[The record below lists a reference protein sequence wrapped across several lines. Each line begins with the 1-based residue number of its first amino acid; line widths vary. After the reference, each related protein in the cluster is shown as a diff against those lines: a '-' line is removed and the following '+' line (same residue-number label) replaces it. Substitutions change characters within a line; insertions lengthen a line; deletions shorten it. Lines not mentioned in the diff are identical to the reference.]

1 MACPNA
7 YVQTPNL
14 SKLLTLWLAQQSCL
28 SNLGRQFFWLVWL
41 GPMVACPILVQSSQA
56 ARAMWPSQ
64 VARLGLSDFDSSN
77 VACPISVSLQPRW
90 PVQTPNPLAG
100 PAILPVQS
108 WPCAILACPF
118 LVCLARPDGCLS
130 NFAFIQFC
138 LQMLPV
144 QFRCVQ
150 FRYLWLAQQ
159 SCLSNFGCPILACPG
174 VLSGVLSGGLSRWPV
189 PVACPNSFVTKLLR
203 MPVAVGLVLAWRLS
217 NLDGPIWMLLG
228 LAPVQ
233 TGFTNWN
240 HGQTG
245 SPTGFFQCFAADGA
259 GPLGKSP
266 GFG

>member
-1 MACPNA
+1 
-7 YVQTPNL
+7 
-14 SKLLTLWLAQQSCL
+14 
-28 SNLGRQFFWLVWL
+28 
-41 GPMVACPILVQSSQA
+41 MVACPILVQSSQA

-108 WPCAILACPF
+108 WPAILACPF

-174 VLSGVLSGGLSRWPV
+174 GLSRWPV
-189 PVACPNSFVTKLLR
+189 PLACPVGLSKLLCDQTPSYAGCGR
-203 MPVAVGLVLAWRLS
+203 S
-217 NLDGPIWMLLG
+217 SFG

-233 TGFTNWN
+233 SGWSNLDATWPGACPNWIHKLESWPN
-240 HGQTG
+240 W
-245 SPTGFFQCFAADGA
+245 
-259 GPLGKSP
+259 KSNWVFSVFCGGWGGTP
-266 GFG
+266 WKKSRFWLIFSLP